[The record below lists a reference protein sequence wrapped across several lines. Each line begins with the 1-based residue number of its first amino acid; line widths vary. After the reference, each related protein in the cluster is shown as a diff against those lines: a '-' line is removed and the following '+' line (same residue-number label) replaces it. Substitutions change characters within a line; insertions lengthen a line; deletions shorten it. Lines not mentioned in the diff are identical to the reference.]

1 MQINHHVGR
10 LTKPVRYYVRGE
22 KQLQIVY
29 FTLAINDSKD
39 GEATFIDY
47 VAFNKTA
54 ELINKYVNQVGDVV
68 EVAFNMRNHNYTDS
82 KTNQKVYEVQNVV
95 TQFKIY
101 PTRKE
106 SKNTAQDIL
115 PQTVSPA
122 ELPAE
127 KYPDYP
133 NFGTDDFS
141 YVEG

>member
-22 KQLQIVY
+22 KQIPIVY

-39 GEATFIDY
+39 GNATFIDY

-54 ELINKYVNQVGDVV
+54 ELINQYVNQVGLAV

-95 TQFKIY
+95 TEFKIY
-101 PTRKE
+101 PLQKE
-106 SKNTAQDIL
+106 SKNRSEDFKT
-115 PQTVSPA
+115 QTVTAA
-122 ELPAE
+122 ELPTE

>member
-22 KQLQIVY
+22 KQIPIVY

-39 GEATFIDY
+39 GKATFIDY

-54 ELINKYVNQVGDVV
+54 ELINQYVNQVGLAV

-95 TQFKIY
+95 TEFKIY
-101 PTRKE
+101 PLQKG
-106 SKNTAQDIL
+106 SKNQSEEFTT
-115 PQTVSPA
+115 QTVNA
-122 ELPAE
+122 ADLPAE